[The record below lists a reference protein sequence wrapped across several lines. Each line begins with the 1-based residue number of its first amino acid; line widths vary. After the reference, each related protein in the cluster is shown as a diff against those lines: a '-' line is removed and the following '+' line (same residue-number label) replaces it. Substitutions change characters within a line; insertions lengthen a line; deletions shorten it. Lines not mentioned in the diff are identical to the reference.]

1 MTEDVV
7 IGQRR
12 TGECKLMNVWSG
24 NHYSLTILHVLY
36 YDCFITS
43 LWKKFKSSK
52 YIGDR
57 ISTQKKQ
64 SAALTGVPFT
74 QQPKRLP
81 ATGRVSSA
89 SSFRRRCDRIG
100 QRLQFNSR
108 SATRAE
114 ASSAWP
120 QTGPPLRCLWAVA
133 DCPTKSAGHFTIGFS
148 RGQLIVVL
156 LLMPRQFL
164 SGWGSA
170 LPNVNSHVLCPSP
183 MNN

>member
-1 MTEDVV
+1 MGSSAAWSFRSRVV
-7 IGQRR
+7 VGYLLRSTLEKRVSPAVTIDGLRERNSLPELLCMVRRR
-12 TGECKLMNVWSG
+12 TGECKLMNVWS
-24 NHYSLTILHVLY
+24 
-36 YDCFITS
+36 
-43 LWKKFKSSK
+43 
-52 YIGDR
+52 GDR

-114 ASSAWP
+114 ASSA
-120 QTGPPLRCLWAVA
+120 
-133 DCPTKSAGHFTIGFS
+133 
-148 RGQLIVVL
+148 
-156 LLMPRQFL
+156 
-164 SGWGSA
+164 
-170 LPNVNSHVLCPSP
+170 
-183 MNN
+183 